1 MPLVEPFSALTAA
14 LRKANLIPDILP
26 DSFTPS
32 AFLQVTLPSTGAAVD
47 LGAEVPIA
55 QTAEE
60 PQIGIVAVPN
70 EADIGEDGLV
80 KPSIESPTRY
90 TLAMVDP
97 DAPSAAQPVNK
108 HWRHWLITGLTA
120 SEDPLLPALQSTA
133 TTICPYRPPAPPKGS
148 GLHRYSFV
156 LFREPTSGN
165 FSIPADAPERET
177 TVVGRRHWDPV
188 KFAETYDLEIVG
200 ATYYLVRSEE

>member
-1 MPLVEPFSALTAA
+1 MPLVEPFSALTSA
-14 LRKANLIPDILP
+14 LRKANLIPDILSY
-26 DSFTPS
+26 SFTPS

-47 LGAEVPIA
+47 LGAGVPIA
-55 QTAEE
+55 QTVEE
-60 PQIGIVAVPN
+60 PQIGI
-70 EADIGEDGLV
+70 DGLV

-133 TTICPYRPPAPPKGS
+133 TTICPYHPPAPPTGS
-148 GLHRYSFV
+148 G
-156 LFREPTSGN
+156 
-165 FSIPADAPERET
+165 
-177 TVVGRRHWDPV
+177 
-188 KFAETYDLEIVG
+188 
-200 ATYYLVRSEE
+200 